1 MEIARSKRGIS
12 FSQRKYVLDL
22 LKETGMMG
30 SKPIDTP
37 MDKKTKLE
45 DNKDDQLVDKQRYQ
59 QLVGK
64 LIYLAHTRPNIAF
77 PVSRV
82 SQYMHA
88 PLETHMRAINQIL
101 RYFKGTSGRGLFF
114 NKDEGT
120 GIEIF
125 TDAEWAGALDDKN
138 QHQGIV
144 HLF

>member
-37 MDKKTKLE
+37 MDPKTKLE

-64 LIYLAHTRPNIAF
+64 LIYLTHT
-77 PVSRV
+77 
-82 SQYMHA
+82 
-88 PLETHMRAINQIL
+88 
-101 RYFKGTSGRGLFF
+101 
-114 NKDEGT
+114 
-120 GIEIF
+120 
-125 TDAEWAGALDDKN
+125 
-138 QHQGIV
+138 
-144 HLF
+144 